1 MINQHFNSRFFIMTT
16 HENQL
21 KSLSTNECLFTFRS
35 RAEQRVFVLLSNAST
50 STQEIENV

>member
-21 KSLSTNECLFTFRS
+21 KLLSANECLFIFRN
-35 RAEQRVFVLLSNAST
+35 RAKRCVFVLFSNAST
-50 STQEIENV
+50 SAQEIKNA